1 VRRVAHRTSNRCNRQ
16 SITCTTICPA
26 KHHLARV
33 TCTPP
38 AAGAD
43 DGGDEGYD
51 NEGAAGDEDADGIED
66 AAAAAAKAQKQQG
79 RRARQS
85 ESADEE
91 ATLTTAEQLRA
102 KKGDSTLAVDPL
114 FHSMSALF
122 DEGGAKGEP
131 QLVVFKQTLNKRARV
146 FSSCRER

>member
-1 VRRVAHRTSNRCNRQ
+1 VRINLWEGHFIKNCCRIHSINRSSNRF
-16 SITCTTICPA
+16 A
-26 KHHLARV
+26 KCHLSLV
-33 TCTPP
+33 TCSPA

-43 DGGDEGYD
+43 DGGDDGYE
-51 NEGAAGDEDADGIED
+51 NETAAGDDDADGIED
-66 AAAAAAKAQKQQG
+66 AAAAAAKAQKQG
-79 RRARQS
+79 RRARQG

-122 DEGGAKGEP
+122 DEGGAKGE
-131 QLVVFKQTLNKRARV
+131 
-146 FSSCRER
+146 S